1 MSNDLETKLYQAAAR
16 TFEDVCFLL
25 TLREAAPEQP
35 APSEREIGVRIAFDG
50 VFHGALEIT
59 CPRAIAQQLANSM
72 LGGAAPSPQELQDA
86 FGEISNVITGN
97 LLPAIAGSQLVF
109 DVGAPGRL
117 DGQAPL
123 NWRPCA
129 RVRLRSDE
137 GPIDLVLYIDECVEE
152 VHS

>member
-1 MSNDLETKLYQAAAR
+1 MSNALETKLYQAAAR

-25 TLREAAPEQP
+25 TVREAAPEQP

-59 CPRAIAQQLANSM
+59 CPRSIALQLANSM
-72 LGGAAPSPQELQDA
+72 LGGDSPSAQQLQDA

-109 DVGAPGRL
+109 DVGAPGKL
-117 DGQAPL
+117 EGQPAL
-123 NWRPCA
+123 SWRPCA
-129 RVRLRSDE
+129 RVRMRSDE
-137 GPIDLVLYIDECVEE
+137 GPIDLVLYIDEGLEE